1 MKSNTKL
8 LPFLKKQLLKV
19 SISLIIA
26 LTISLAIMSL
36 PTKKQAELSLSYNL
50 KPEMDILNYIS
61 IFTNRNDSKLEAIL
75 NLEPS
80 QINQILLTNV
90 NIVNECK
97 LHKDKSAYIW
107 KGVMGSYNLT
117 FDLIVDRDVDVNKCY
132 SVIEKDLN
140 KRTKNWLYRLK
151 RILEIKK
158 LKAGD
163 INSDETND
171 NILFTI
177 IQNNQILLLKQ
188 LDTDLDLIEEF
199 IEYETYYS
207 SALPMLLPSKEP
219 KPLNVFVITFFI
231 LISVFNFRNIIKLL
245 KQY

>member
-19 SISLIIA
+19 SISLIIS
-26 LTISLAIMSL
+26 LIISLAIMSL
-36 PTKKQAELSLSYNL
+36 PTKKQAELSLSFNL

-61 IFTNRNDSKLEAIL
+61 IFSNRNDSKLEAIL

-80 QINQILLTNV
+80 QINQILLTNI

-117 FDLIVDRDVDVNKCY
+117 FDFIVDREVDVNKCFN
-132 SVIEKDLN
+132 VIEKDLN
-140 KRTKNWLYRLK
+140 NRTKNWLNRLK

-158 LKAGD
+158 LKTSD
-163 INSDETND
+163 INSEVSND
-171 NILFTI
+171 DILFKI
-177 IQNNQILLLKQ
+177 IQNNQLSLLKQ

-199 IEYETYYS
+199 LEYETYYS
-207 SALPMLLPSKEP
+207 SAFPMLLPSKEP
-219 KPLNVFVITFFI
+219 KPLNVFVITFLI
-231 LISVFNFRNIIKLL
+231 LVSVFNFRNIVKLL